1 MSGSSR
7 MSATSAMR
15 LRSTL
20 IGQVPSPTV
29 SAARMQVCN
38 ASAASTVA
46 LKKPSSAPLSCCLPR
61 NSPSRSSRLRVAEK
75 DEKHRRRAD
84 PRHVGK
90 QRGEPVAPVAVLQP
104 QRRSLL
110 EIGFRRGR
118 ERSRQQ
124 QPDQRIGDGPVA
136 VAAVR
141 APHQHLTQPRIV
153 GRLAAEIDVEAEPG
167 AQFVLIAACHPQPSL
182 FVENTKDFSRLKGP
196 LSVRGVAKPPPSL
209 PGPATDPGPA
219 MRNPRLGVAESLAD
233 SAANLQRAT
242 H

>member
-20 IGQVPSPTV
+20 IGQVPSPSV
-29 SAARMQVCN
+29 SAARMQVCI

-46 LKKPSSAPLSCCLPR
+46 LKKPSSAPLSCGLAAQFAEPFE
-61 NSPSRSSRLRVAEK
+61 PPRVAEK

-104 QRRSLL
+104 QHRSLL

-136 VAAVR
+136 VAAVG
-141 APHQHLTQPRIV
+141 APHQHLTQPRVV
-153 GRLAAEIDVEAEPG
+153 GRLAAGIDVEAEPG
-167 AQFVLIAACHPQPSL
+167 AQFLIRWSARLCPNVAVIPSRAL
-182 FVENTKDFSRLKGP
+182 RASRCKVSGR
-196 LSVRGVAKPPPSL
+196 RG
-209 PGPATDPGPA
+209 
-219 MRNPRLGVAESLAD
+219 SLA
-233 SAANLQRAT
+233 ARQRRSLRPSRMCRPQGSSP
-242 H
+242 